1 MKLLEVVYRSTLA
14 RVVCADFSGGLG
26 VSRRRNGTIGTV
38 SEVGCCYHRI
48 GSEESTTEEQC
59 VFVRRRKLQILTRR
73 RGAWYLSATY
83 DNEDDDDDI
92 IRIQETT
99 ASDDIAQSRAII
111 TISLVQ
117 LAEECVCDIR
127 NRRDWKITAR
137 YWLLI
142 RTQELQKNQL
152 PRLVVA
158 NLSHP
163 HKASLYPPRVP
174 AP

>member
-99 ASDDIAQSRAII
+99 VSDDIASKSRAII
-111 TISLVQ
+111 TISLSAVGGGVCLRHPKSERFENHSKI
-117 LAEECVCDIR
+117 LAIDSNPGTPEE
-127 NRRDWKITAR
+127 
-137 YWLLI
+137 
-142 RTQELQKNQL
+142 
-152 PRLVVA
+152 
-158 NLSHP
+158 
-163 HKASLYPPRVP
+163 P
-174 AP
+174 ALAAGSCQFISPT

>member
-26 VSRRRNGTIGTV
+26 VSKRRNGAIGTV

-83 DNEDDDDDI
+83 DNEDDDDI

-99 ASDDIAQSRAII
+99 VSDDIAQSRAII
-111 TISLVQ
+111 TISLSAVGGG
-117 LAEECVCDIR
+117 VCLR
-127 NRRDWKITAR
+127 HPKSERLENHNKI
-137 YWLLI
+137 LI

-152 PRLVVA
+152 SRLVVA

-163 HKASLYPPRVP
+163 HKASLYPPRVS